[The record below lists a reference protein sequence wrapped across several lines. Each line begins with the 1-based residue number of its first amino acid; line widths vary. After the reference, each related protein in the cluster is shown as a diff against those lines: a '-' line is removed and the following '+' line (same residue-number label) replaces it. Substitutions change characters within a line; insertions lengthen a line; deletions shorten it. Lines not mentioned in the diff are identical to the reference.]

1 MKKAIKITLLVFISI
16 ILLFLASLF
25 TFGTFYGDKISG
37 IVISELNKRL
47 NVKVAVG
54 SIEFSMFKH
63 FPSASIGLNDV
74 IIYSSKTFK
83 KKEFNENTDV
93 FLKANHLSLQ
103 FNIFDLLKKKYDI
116 NKIGLIDSK
125 VSIFIDKNGGNNFK
139 IFKDDTSS
147 TSSKLTIDLKK
158 VQAENCEYVYIDN
171 KSTFVWKGFL
181 ESCLLKGRFSSND
194 YDLET
199 NIKGKSR
206 QLSVN
211 RQHFPSDVTIELES
225 SLHVIDSTYTINKC
239 NLTLN
244 DIETKVSG
252 KIQKKRF
259 YYINL
264 NTDIEYAKL
273 SDIQIYLPAKIQ
285 NKLTKWNPEAELKLT
300 VLSKGSISSNELPS
314 LTVKFEVENGNF
326 TLKNHQNKLN
336 CKGTFLSK
344 DLNDINSYSL
354 MLDTFD
360 LFHSSSEFAG
370 KLSITDF
377 IKFHIKCSG
386 YLHLKVEDI
395 YDFIENDKTILKG
408 LATGKIAFETDANKI
423 DTVDEH
429 LFEKLNLI
437 SYMEIS
443 SGYFKYKPNAFSEI
457 SDLSASIKSTN
468 DVYEIDT
475 CTFQYFG
482 SQMLVTG
489 KVSNILKYIL
499 GNNQVLNGDLNVK
512 SNCIDYNK
520 IIKTAS
526 ADSSVVVLPLLYNV
540 KVTIDAECLTYQK
553 MTYQNIR
560 GQLTYNADGVKVENI
575 SLLVFGGRFTGD
587 VFLSQLKNKSFE
599 IKSKFTTTN
608 IYVDKIFTAM
618 NNFNQ
623 KTLVDKN
630 IKGLITSQVQFSAEL
645 NNDFSL
651 KPKTLVMQCDATIMN
666 GKLLNFEPMKKLS
679 KFVDVAELEDVSF
692 STLKNSFV
700 IKDEKITIPQMEI
713 KSSAISLQMSGT
725 HSFSNNFEY
734 NIQLYLS
741 ELLAKKHHNSH
752 PDEYFG
758 EVVDDGAGQT
768 RLPIKIIGTPSGIT
782 MSYDTKTAKEN
793 VKESLKKEKS
803 EIARIFKEEFG
814 LTKKDT
820 SSVKKAPIKKEDPK
834 PKFEIEFE

>member
-16 ILLFLASLF
+16 ILLFIASLF

-63 FPSASIGLNDV
+63 FPSASISLNDV
-74 IIYSSKTFK
+74 IIYSSETFK
-83 KKEFNENTDV
+83 KKEFNENTAV
-93 FLKANHLSLQ
+93 FLTAKHLSLQ
-103 FNIFDLLKKKYDI
+103 FNVFDLLKKKYDI
-116 NKIGLIDSK
+116 NKIAIINSK
-125 VSIFIDKNGGNNFK
+125 VSIFIDKKGDNNFK
-139 IFKDDTSS
+139 ILKDDTSS
-147 TSSKLTIDLKK
+147 TPSKLTIDLKK

-181 ESCLLKGRFSSND
+181 ESCLVKGKFSSND
-194 YDLET
+194 YNLET
-199 NIKGKSR
+199 SIKGKSR

-211 RQHFPSDVTIELES
+211 KQHFPSDIAIELES
-225 SLHVIDSTYTINKC
+225 SFHVIDSSYTINKC
-239 NLTLN
+239 KLTLN

-252 KIQKKRF
+252 KIQKKKF

-264 NTDIEYAKL
+264 NTEVEFAKL
-273 SDIQIYLPAKIQ
+273 SDIQIYLPVKIQ
-285 NKLTKWNPEAELKLT
+285 NKIAKWKPEAELKLT
-300 VLSKGSISSNELPS
+300 VLSKGSISNNELPS
-314 LTVKFEVENGNF
+314 LSVKFDVENGNF

-336 CKGTFLSK
+336 CKGIFLSK

-354 MLDTFD
+354 KLDTFD
-360 LFHSSSEFAG
+360 FFHGSSEYTG

-377 IKFHIKCSG
+377 NNFHLKSSG
-386 YLHLKVEDI
+386 YLHLNIEDI
-395 YDFIENDKTILKG
+395 YDFVENDKTILKG
-408 LATGKIAFETDANKI
+408 LATGKIAFETDANTL

-429 LFEKLNLI
+429 LFEKLNLN
-437 SYMEIS
+437 SNLEIS

-457 SDLSASIKSTN
+457 SDLSASIKSSN

-475 CTFQYFG
+475 CKFQYYG
-482 SQMLVTG
+482 SQMSVTG
-489 KVSNILKYIL
+489 KISNILKYIL
-499 GNNQVLNGDLNVK
+499 SNNQVLNGDLIVK

-520 IIKTAS
+520 IIKTVS
-526 ADSSVVVLPLLYNV
+526 SDSSAIILPLLYNV
-540 KVTIDAECLTYQK
+540 KVTIDAECLNYQK
-553 MTYQNIR
+553 MVFQNIR
-560 GQLTYNADGVKVENI
+560 GQLTYNADGIKAENI
-575 SLLVFGGRFTGD
+575 SLLVFGGRLTGD
-587 VFLSQLKNKSFE
+587 VYLSQLRNKSFE
-599 IKSKFTTTN
+599 LKSKFMTTN
-608 IYVDKIFTAM
+608 IYVDKVFTAM

-630 IKGLITSQVQFSAEL
+630 IKGLITSQVQFSAEC

-679 KFVDVAELEDVSF
+679 KFVDVAELENISF

-713 KSSAISLQMSGT
+713 KSSALSLQMSGT
-725 HSFSNNFEY
+725 HNFSNNFEY
-734 NIQLYLS
+734 NVQLYLS
-741 ELLAKKHHNSH
+741 ELLAKKHHNKH

-820 SSVKKAPIKKEDPK
+820 SSVKRTPIKKEDPK

>member
-16 ILLFLASLF
+16 ILLFIASLF
-25 TFGTFYGDKISG
+25 TFGKFYGDKISG

-63 FPSASIGLNDV
+63 FPNASISLNNV
-74 IIYSSKTFK
+74 IIYSSETFK
-83 KKEFNENTDV
+83 KKEFNENTDI
-93 FLKANHLSLQ
+93 LLTSKHLSLQ

-116 NKIGLIDSK
+116 NKIAINDSK
-125 VSIFIDKNGGNNFK
+125 ISIFIDKKGNNNFK
-139 IFKDDTSS
+139 ILKEDTSS
-147 TSSKLTIDLKK
+147 TPSKLTIDLKK

-181 ESCLLKGRFSSND
+181 ETCLLKGTFSSND
-194 YDLET
+194 FDLET
-199 NIKGKSR
+199 SLKGKSR

-211 RQHFPSDVTIELES
+211 RQHLPSDVAIELES
-225 SLHVIDSTYTINKC
+225 SLHVIDSSYSINKC

-252 KIQKKRF
+252 KISKKKF

-264 NTDIEYAKL
+264 KTEVEFAKL
-273 SDIQIYLPAKIQ
+273 SEIQIYFPTTIQ
-285 NKLTKWNPEAELKLT
+285 NKLTKWKPEAELKLT
-300 VLSKGSISSNELPS
+300 VLSKGNISNNDLPS
-314 LTVKFEVENGNF
+314 LTVKFAVENGNF
-326 TLKNHQNKLN
+326 TLKNHQNKVN
-336 CKGTFLSK
+336 CKGTFLSTN
-344 DLNDINSYSL
+344 LNDINSYSL

-360 LFHSSSEFAG
+360 IFHSSSEFTG
-370 KLSITDF
+370 KLSISDF
-377 IKFHIKCSG
+377 NNFHIKSNG
-386 YLHLKVEDI
+386 YLHLNIEDV
-395 YDFIENDKTILKG
+395 YDFVENDKTIMKG
-408 LATGKIAFETDANKI
+408 LATGKIAFETDVNKI
-423 DTVDEH
+423 DTIDEH

-437 SYMEIS
+437 SNIEIS

-457 SDLSASIKSTN
+457 SELSAAIKSVN
-468 DVYEIDT
+468 DEYEIDT
-475 CTFQYFG
+475 CKFQYYG
-482 SQMLVTG
+482 SQMSVTG

-499 GNNQVLNGDLNVK
+499 SNNQVLNGDLTVK

-520 IIKTAS
+520 ILKTTS
-526 ADSSVVVLPLLYNV
+526 ADSSAVILPLLYNV
-540 KVTIDAECLTYQK
+540 KVTIDAECLNYQK
-553 MTYQNIR
+553 MSFQNIR
-560 GQLTYNADGVKVENI
+560 GQLTYNADGVKAENI
-575 SLLVFGGRFTGD
+575 SLIVFGGRFTGD
-587 VFLSQLKNKSFE
+587 IYLSQLKNKGFE
-599 IKSKFTTTN
+599 LKSKFTTSN

-623 KTLVDKN
+623 KTLIDKN
-630 IKGLITSQVQFSAEL
+630 IKGLITSQVQFSAEF

-651 KPKTLVMQCDATIMN
+651 KPKSLVMQCDATIMN
-666 GKLLNFEPMKKLS
+666 GRLLNFEPMKKLS

-692 STLKNSFV
+692 STLKNNFI

-713 KSSAISLQMSGT
+713 KSSALSLQMSGT
-725 HSFSNNFEY
+725 HNFSNNFEY
-734 NIQLYLS
+734 NVQLYLS
-741 ELLAKKHHNSH
+741 ELLAKKHRNKH

-793 VKESLKKEKS
+793 VKETLKKEKS

-814 LTKKDT
+814 LTKKDST
-820 SSVKKAPIKKEDPK
+820 STKKAPIKKEEPK